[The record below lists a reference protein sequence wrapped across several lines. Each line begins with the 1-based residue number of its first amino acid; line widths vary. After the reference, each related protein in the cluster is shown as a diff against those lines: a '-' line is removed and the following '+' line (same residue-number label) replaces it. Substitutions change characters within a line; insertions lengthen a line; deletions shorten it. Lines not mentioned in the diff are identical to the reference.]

1 MGISLNKFDYK
12 LIYNNQNPKILEG
25 ICKKYNCFFGFNFF
39 EYLLING
46 KDISNDLLLPL
57 LEYKRREDLYLIPIL
72 LIEYN
77 RDIPDF
83 VLSYISKRGD
93 ASYKTCREYIKNGKV
108 PPDIILRG
116 MIITPMYNWDSTR
129 LPSRR
134 KNFMEFLDRYKP
146 NGLPVTSENSIID
159 ITKNKIREI
168 ENEDTDKTYS
178 QESFSFKSYF
188 MR

>member
-1 MGISLNKFDYK
+1 MGISLNKFDYR

-25 ICKKYNCFFGFNFF
+25 ICKKHNCIFGFDFF

-46 KDISNDLLLPL
+46 KDIPNDLLLPL
-57 LEYKRREDLYLIPIL
+57 LKYERIEDLNLIPKL

-93 ASYKTCREYIKNGKV
+93 ASYKTCRVYIKKGKV
-108 PPDIILRG
+108 PPDIILRS
-116 MIITPMYNWDSTR
+116 MITNITPMYNWDSDWG
-129 LPSRR
+129 
-134 KNFMEFLDRYKP
+134 KNFMKFLDGYMP
-146 NGLPVTSENSIID
+146 NGLPVKSENSIID

-168 ENEDTDKTYS
+168 ENEDTEKTYS